1 MSETRRVKIS
11 FATLMKRSWP
21 VIALAGFLI
30 FVLAAL
36 TIAIIINTHPFQKKS
51 GPDGKDI
58 VVPTTTARELV
69 PRMLDGVQVPFEEAA
84 LQPFAVMVENSPDAW
99 PLAGL
104 AKANLVIEAP
114 VEGSITRFLAVIDAT
129 TTVDQIGPVRSA
141 RPYFVDFANGLQ
153 AVYAHVGGSPE
164 ALSLIH
170 VLSSFRN
177 LDEFSSGKY
186 FWRSSK
192 RAMPHNTYT
201 RIDLLRSA
209 AEDKDWLTAP
219 FRPWRYASSSESG
232 DVRELTVPYPGVF
245 SVRWSYNS
253 STGQYQRFQ
262 AKSEQKDADG
272 ASVKAANVVIFYSES
287 QVLDDLGRLRI
298 RTTGTGKAKLY
309 RNGTQKEIVWRRRSG
324 EWISFEAVDGSTVE
338 FAPGTTWI
346 EVVTTSAKNGSL

>member
-1 MSETRRVKIS
+1 MARYRFGGFFDFRSRRAHDRNHNQHASVS
-11 FATLMKRSWP
+11 
-21 VIALAGFLI
+21 
-30 FVLAAL
+30 
-36 TIAIIINTHPFQKKS
+36 KKS

-201 RIDLLRSA
+201 ELICCVLPRKTRI
-209 AEDKDWLTAP
+209 
-219 FRPWRYASSSESG
+219 G
-232 DVRELTVPYPGVF
+232 
-245 SVRWSYNS
+245 
-253 STGQYQRFQ
+253 
-262 AKSEQKDADG
+262 
-272 ASVKAANVVIFYSES
+272 
-287 QVLDDLGRLRI
+287 
-298 RTTGTGKAKLY
+298 
-309 RNGTQKEIVWRRRSG
+309 
-324 EWISFEAVDGSTVE
+324 
-338 FAPGTTWI
+338 
-346 EVVTTSAKNGSL
+346 